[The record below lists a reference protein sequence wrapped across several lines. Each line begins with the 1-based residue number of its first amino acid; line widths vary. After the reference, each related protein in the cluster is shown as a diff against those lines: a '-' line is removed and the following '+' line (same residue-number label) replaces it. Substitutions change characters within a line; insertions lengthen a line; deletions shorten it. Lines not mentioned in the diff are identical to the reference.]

1 MKIKLLAG
9 ALLIG
14 SGVAFA
20 QTNRAINYTPTTSVQ
35 SSINKLFSQLNTTG
49 INSGILMDKSPNF
62 VSADLYDG
70 STNSAT
76 ATTNTW
82 YQLMAQTRA
91 AQLSGNN
98 NFLSDT
104 YLLDTVS
111 GQNANNRISL
121 GLLFINYHK
130 IKNPATATQG
140 WFTLSNGKLV
150 DVPNRTENPYQQ
162 NVLVATAPLK
172 QHNADGEVKFIIPSS
187 LVMNNRGAFTLQA
200 DWGLGNGYQNI
211 QLNTEYPV
219 KTSH

>member
-20 QTNRAINYTPTTSVQ
+20 QTNRAINYQPATSVQ
-35 SSINKLFSQLNTTG
+35 SSINNLFSQLNTTG

-62 VSADLYDG
+62 VSADVYDG
-70 STNSAT
+70 SINSVT

-91 AQLSGNN
+91 AQLSGSN

-121 GLLFINYHK
+121 GLLFMDYHK
-130 IKNPATATQG
+130 IKNPATATQA
-140 WFTLSNGKLV
+140 WLNLNNGQLI
-150 DVPNRTENPYQQ
+150 DVPNRTDNP
-162 NVLVATAPLK
+162 
-172 QHNADGEVKFIIPSS
+172 
-187 LVMNNRGAFTLQA
+187 
-200 DWGLGNGYQNI
+200 
-211 QLNTEYPV
+211 
-219 KTSH
+219 